1 MSEKRRDR
9 KGRIL
14 RTGESQRKDGRY
26 LYKYID
32 SFGETQFIYSWKLV
46 STDRVPAGKRDC
58 IALREKIA
66 EIQKDVQD
74 GIDVIG
80 KKMTLCQLYAKQ
92 NAQRP
97 NVKANTKTGRK
108 YLMEILK
115 NDKLGARSID
125 SIKPSD
131 AKEWAI
137 RMSENGFAYSTIN
150 NYKRSL
156 RASFYIAIQDD
167 YVRKNP
173 FDFQLNTVIDDDTVP
188 KTILT
193 LEQEARLLDFAKSD
207 TVYHKN
213 YDEILI
219 LLKTGLRISELCGLT
234 VSDLDF
240 ENHLI
245 SVDHQLL
252 RNTELGYYIETPKT
266 KSSER
271 QIPMVEATYQ
281 ALKRVLAKQ
290 GGRKC
295 VEIDRYSNFLF
306 LNRKG
311 YPKTACDFNG
321 ILRNLIKKY
330 NKYHEEKLP
339 HITPHTLRHT
349 FCTNCANAGMNP
361 KALQYIMGHANITMT
376 LNYYAHATCNSAME
390 EMKRLEKEQQARHLV
405 A

>member
-46 STDRVPAGKRDC
+46 YTDRVPAGKRDC

-173 FDFQLNTVIDDDTVP
+173 FDFQLNTVIDDDTVS
-188 KTILT
+188 KTVLT
-193 LEQEARLLDFAKSD
+193 LEQEAKLLDFAKSD

-245 SVDHQLL
+245 SVNHQLQ
-252 RNTELGYYIETPKT
+252 RSTELGYYIETPKT
-266 KSSER
+266 RSSER
-271 QIPMVEATYQ
+271 QVPMVEAACQ

-290 GGRKC
+290 SERKC
-295 VEIDRYSNFLF
+295 VEIDGYSHFLF

-311 YPKTACDFNG
+311 YPKTACDFNS

-330 NKYHEEKLP
+330 NKCHEEKLP

-390 EMKRLEKEQQARHLV
+390 EMKRLEKEQQTRCFV

>member
-1 MSEKRRDR
+1 MSQKRRDH

-26 LYKYID
+26 LYKYVD

-46 STDRVPAGKRDC
+46 VTDRVPAGKRDC

-74 GIDVIG
+74 GIDVTG

-97 NVKANTKTGRK
+97 NVKANTKNGRK

-115 NDKLGARSID
+115 NDKLGTRSIG

-137 RMSENGFAYSTIN
+137 RMSESGFAYSTIN

-188 KTILT
+188 KTVLT
-193 LEQEARLLDFAKSD
+193 LEQEVKLLDFTKSD

-245 SVDHQLL
+245 LVDHQLL

-290 GGRKC
+290 GDRKC
-295 VEIDRYSNFLF
+295 VEINGYSNFIF

-330 NKYHEEKLP
+330 NKYYEEKLP

-390 EMKRLEKEQQARHLV
+390 EMKRLEKEQQSRCLV

>member
-1 MSEKRRDR
+1 MSEKRCDH

-26 LYKYID
+26 LYKYVD

-46 STDRVPAGKRDC
+46 STDRVPSGKRDC

-66 EIQKDVQD
+66 EIQRDIQD
-74 GIDVIG
+74 GIDIIG

-97 NVKANTKTGRK
+97 NVKANTKSGRK

-115 NDKLGARSID
+115 NDKLGARSTD
-125 SIKPSD
+125 NIKPSD

-150 NYKRSL
+150 NYKRTL

-188 KTILT
+188 KTVLT
-193 LEQEARLLDFAKSD
+193 LEQEAKLLYFAKSD

-290 GGRKC
+290 SGKRC
-295 VEIDRYSNFLF
+295 IEIDGYSNFLF

-311 YPKTACDFNG
+311 NPKTACDFNS

-339 HITPHTLRHT
+339 HITPHTLRRT

-390 EMKRLEKEQQARHLV
+390 EMKRLEKEQQARCLV

>member
-1 MSEKRRDR
+1 MSEKRRDH

-14 RTGESQRKDGRY
+14 RTGESQRKDGRC
-26 LYKYID
+26 LYKYVD

-46 STDRVPAGKRDC
+46 PTDRVQAGKRDC

-80 KKMTLCQLYAKQ
+80 KKMSLCQLYAKQ

-97 NVKANTKTGRK
+97 NVKASTKNGRK

-188 KTILT
+188 KTVLT
-193 LEQEARLLDFAKSD
+193 LEQEERLLDFAKSD

-213 YDEILI
+213 YDEILL

-234 VSDLDF
+234 ASNLDF

-252 RNTELGYYIETPKT
+252 RSTELGYYIETPKT

-271 QIPMVEATYQ
+271 QIPMVEAACQ
-281 ALKRVLAKQ
+281 ALKRALAKQ
-290 GGRKC
+290 GDRKC
-295 VEIDRYSNFLF
+295 VEIDGYSNFLF

-311 YPKTACDFNG
+311 YPKTACDFNS
-321 ILRNLIKKY
+321 ILKNLIKKY

-390 EMKRLEKEQQARHLV
+390 EMKRLEKEQQARCLV

>member
-1 MSEKRRDR
+1 MSEKRRDH

-26 LYKYID
+26 LYKYVD

-46 STDRVPAGKRDC
+46 STDRVPSGKRDC

-66 EIQKDVQD
+66 EIQRDIQD
-74 GIDVIG
+74 GIDIIS

-97 NVKANTKTGRK
+97 NVKANTKSGRK

-115 NDKLGARSID
+115 NDKLGARSTD
-125 SIKPSD
+125 NIKPSD

-150 NYKRSL
+150 NYKRTL

-188 KTILT
+188 KTVLT
-193 LEQEARLLDFAKSD
+193 LEQEAKLLYFAKSD

-290 GGRKC
+290 SGKRC
-295 VEIDRYSNFLF
+295 IEIDGYSNFLF

-311 YPKTACDFNG
+311 NPKTACDFNS

-349 FCTNCANAGMNP
+349 FCTNCANVGMNP

-390 EMKRLEKEQQARHLV
+390 EMKRLEKEQQARCLV

>member
-1 MSEKRRDR
+1 MSEKRRDH

-26 LYKYID
+26 LYKYVD

-46 STDRVPAGKRDC
+46 VTDRVPAGKRDC

-74 GIDVIG
+74 GIDVTG

-97 NVKANTKTGRK
+97 NVKANTKNGRK

-115 NDKLGARSID
+115 NDKLGTRSID

-137 RMSENGFAYSTIN
+137 RMSESGFAYSTIN

-173 FDFQLNTVIDDDTVP
+173 FDFQLNTVIDDDTVS
-188 KTILT
+188 KTVLT
-193 LEQEARLLDFAKSD
+193 LEQEARLLDFVKFD

-290 GGRKC
+290 NDKKC
-295 VEIDRYSNFLF
+295 VEINGYSNFLF
-306 LNRKG
+306 LNRKC

-330 NKYHEEKLP
+330 NKCHEEKLP

-390 EMKRLEKEQQARHLV
+390 EMKRLEKEQQARCLV
-405 A
+405 P